1 MKIKIKHLKQMIR
14 EAVDSMLHEDDIDF
28 GLREPMNV
36 KEFWEQ
42 TTNGQKQLIHSLFSD
57 YNRKVLEY
65 LTKELSLLQKTV
77 DDLTDDEIELIQLK
91 NDPRVKMISSSE
103 DQTLLNL
110 LQDSNSLNMLRK
122 LAMDWKKG
130 RSVEK
135 ALKTAQSRPDLSL
148 NEFRR
153 KR

>member
-1 MKIKIKHLKQMIR
+1 
-14 EAVDSMLHEDDIDF
+14 MLSEDDIDF
-28 GLREPMNV
+28 SLREPMNV

-42 TTNGQKQLIHSLFSD
+42 TTNGQKQLIHSLFSE
-57 YNRKVLEY
+57 YNQKVLEY

-77 DDLTDDEIELIQLK
+77 DDLTDDEIELIQVK

-110 LQDSNSLNMLRK
+110 LQDSKSLNMLRK

-130 RSVEK
+130 KSVEK
-135 ALKTAQSRPDLSL
+135 ALKTAQTRTDLSL
-148 NEFRR
+148 NELR
-153 KR
+153 KKRYYR